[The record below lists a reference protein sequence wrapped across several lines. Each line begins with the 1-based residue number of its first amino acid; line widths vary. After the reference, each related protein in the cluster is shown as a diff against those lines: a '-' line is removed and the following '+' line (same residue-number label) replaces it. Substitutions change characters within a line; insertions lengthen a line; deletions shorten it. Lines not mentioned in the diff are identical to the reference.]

1 MSILPDQSD
10 LNQILGYL
18 KKLEARIERLEAHF
32 NLGPAGEAPEIEL
45 PPSSSAKAEES
56 EDRLELQ
63 IGENWLAKTG
73 IVVLVAGI
81 AFLLALP
88 HKSLPLF
95 LPAILGYLL
104 TAGIFVLSHYWRN
117 TFSLISRYL
126 FGGGLAL
133 LYFTTLRLHFFSAE
147 KAVASRSLEIFLL
160 LIIVFFNLYIS
171 GRRKSIYLA
180 GLSLAMGYT
189 TAIVSDQAYFLFAAA
204 ALMSA
209 LVVYFKLKYGWQ
221 HLLIFGIVLTYF
233 THFLW
238 FLNNPF
244 LSKTLQ
250 FVSSPQSNLLFLLLY
265 ALIFAAGNLFR
276 EKNLPEDN
284 RAIISNF
291 LNCAG
296 GYGLFLLISVIK
308 FREHLAT
315 HHLLASLLLLGLAV
329 AFWSREKGKFST
341 FFYAMTG
348 YSALS
353 VAIIARFSEP
363 ESLVWLGWQSL
374 LVISTAVWF
383 RSKFIIVANFFIYL
397 LIFFAYLVFAK
408 VVTPVSLSFGVVAL
422 VSARILN
429 WQKDRLELKTELM
442 RNAYLA
448 AAFFMFPYALN
459 QIVPGGYVSLSWL
472 GVGIGYYILS
482 RILNNRKYRW
492 MALLTL
498 LLTVGHVL
506 LIDATRLDPALRVI
520 SFLVVGSVLVIIS
533 ILYSRGRFKTDPVEK

>member
-1 MSILPDQSD
+1 MGISPDNLE
-10 LNQILGYL
+10 LNQIFGYL
-18 KKLEARIERLEAHF
+18 KKLEARIERLEAYF

-45 PPSSSAKAEES
+45 PPPSSAKAEES

-73 IVVLVAGI
+73 IVVLAAGI

-88 HKSLPLF
+88 YKNLPPI
-95 LPAILGYLL
+95 LPGILGYCLA
-104 TAGIFVLSHYWRN
+104 AGIFALSHYWRKS
-117 TFSLISRYL
+117 FSLISRYL
-126 FGGGLAL
+126 HGGGMAL
-133 LYFTTLRLHFFSAE
+133 MYFATLRLYFFSAE
-147 KAVASRSLEIFLL
+147 KAVTKRSLEIVLL
-160 LIIVFFNLYIS
+160 MIIVFANFYIS

-221 HLLIFGIVLTYF
+221 RLLIFGIVLTYF

-244 LSKTLQ
+244 LGKNLQ
-250 FVSSPQSNLLFLLLY
+250 FVSSPETNLLFVLLY
-265 ALIFAAGNLFR
+265 VLIFAAGNFVR
-276 EKNLPEDN
+276 DKSLPESN
-284 RAIISNF
+284 MVIITTF

-296 GYGLFLLISVIK
+296 GYSLFLLISVIK
-308 FREHLAT
+308 FQEHIAMY
-315 HHLLASLLLLGLAV
+315 HLLAALVFLGLAI
-329 AFWSREKGKFST
+329 AYWSREKSKFST

-383 RSKFIIVANFFIYL
+383 RSKFIIVANFIIYL
-397 LIFFAYLVFAK
+397 LIFLVYLILAK
-408 VVTPVSLSFGVVAL
+408 TVTPISLSFGVVAL
-422 VSARILN
+422 MSARILN

-448 AAFFMFPYALN
+448 AAFFMFPYTLYH
-459 QIVPGGYVSLSWL
+459 IVPAGYVSLSWL
-472 GVGIGYYILS
+472 GVGIIYYILS
-482 RILNNRKYRW
+482 RVLNNRKYRW
-492 MALLTL
+492 MALFTL

-520 SFLVVGSVLVIIS
+520 SFLVVGAALVVIS
-533 ILYSRGRFKTDPVEK
+533 IFYSRSRLKSP